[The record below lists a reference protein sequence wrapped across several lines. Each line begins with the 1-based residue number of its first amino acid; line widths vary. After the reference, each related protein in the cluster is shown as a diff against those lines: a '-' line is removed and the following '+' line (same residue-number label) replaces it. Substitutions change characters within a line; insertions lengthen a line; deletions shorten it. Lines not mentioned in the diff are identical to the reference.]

1 MAEKYLTQAF
11 EKASQSA
18 SSSSERL
25 SLASC
30 KEIYPRFVPRNME
43 DYLRT
48 VDEDDLDGSV
58 LTTQSILC
66 RQGSSAEDGLDILDD
81 EASLDSCYAGF
92 WDPNESAQYF
102 DDEDLF
108 GRLNLGYHYLRQRG
122 DEKEDPEKELLEE
135 DMLFESSGWNSDD
148 TVTPEEAAMT
158 QIDIVP
164 WDPTATE
171 NGARYFDADD
181 FFEGEDAEML
191 IYERVEE
198 IDKSGALLDD

>member
-1 MAEKYLTQAF
+1 
-11 EKASQSA
+11 
-18 SSSSERL
+18 
-25 SLASC
+25 
-30 KEIYPRFVPRNME
+30 ME

-48 VDEDDLDGSV
+48 VDEDDLDASV

-66 RQGSSAEDGLDILDD
+66 RQGSSAEDGLDD
-81 EASLDSCYAGF
+81 EASLDSCYAAF

-108 GRLNLGYHYLRQRG
+108 GRLNLGYHYVQQRG

-135 DMLFESSGWNSDD
+135 DMLFESSDD
-148 TVTPEEAAMT
+148 TVTEQAVT
-158 QIDIVP
+158 QTHIVP
-164 WDPTATE
+164 WEPTATE
-171 NGARYFDADD
+171 NGALRYFDADD

-198 IDKSGALLDD
+198 IDKNGPRTLPDD